1 MFKVRVIDVIDF
13 KNISTRFIFI
23 HKLALV
29 ESLADERDISN
40 DDIFC
45 VCVCVWSF

>member
-1 MFKVRVIDVIDF
+1 MIDVIDF
-13 KNISTRFIFI
+13 KNISARFVFI

-40 DDIFC
+40 DDIFFLC
-45 VCVCVWSF
+45 VCGVFELQ